1 MGLAES
7 TTFEQLLEPLVV
19 LQPGLRLEPGAAKAC
34 LSVSN
39 CANDID
45 ASWAFSLIF
54 KSAYESKFLCCA
66 GPLVGRNSTL
76 TLSLKPIA

>member
-1 MGLAES
+1 MELAET

-19 LQPGLRLEPGAAKAC
+19 LQPGLRLERGAAKAC

-39 CANDID
+39 RPNEID
-45 ASWAFSLIF
+45 ASWASSLIF
-54 KSAYESKFLCCA
+54 ESAYESKSLCCA
-66 GPLVGRNSTL
+66 GPLVGRNSSF